1 MSDYRQRA
9 AEVLYPL
16 GLPLRMSHEHRERLV
31 RVSVALADAYEEGR
45 QSVGLGDFLPDPC
58 GDEHRARAS
67 HIAETYGDW
76 LSCTLRRGHGG
87 EHEHEDSGV
96 NWPVVTDVVRA
107 CERCRSEDAIP
118 DGEHGL
124 CAYCV
129 HYNDG
134 RLVL

>member
-1 MSDYRQRA
+1 MTTNQQRAGLALAEIEQHVDVRTRQRILAAALDA
-9 AEVLYPL
+9 AE
-16 GLPLRMSHEHRERLV
+16 ER
-31 RVSVALADAYEEGR
+31 GK

-58 GDEHRARAS
+58 EDEHRARSS

-96 NWPVVTDVVRA
+96 NWPAVTEAGRT
-107 CERCRSEDAIP
+107 CERCRTEDAIP
-118 DGEHGL
+118 DAEHGL

-129 HYNDG
+129 AIA
-134 RLVL
+134 RLGHGITS